1 MACFELK
8 QSFHWVFQCFRLF
21 QCEISLLFSVSGSE
35 LFISTAI
42 FRHHFE
48 LREIITNVFSL
59 FSTIIYTMKTINLIN
74 NKIIFGLKDL
84 LLFPNMKIYM
94 YWFWNSFCPCLFGC
108 GQRRNIFFYFETPQ
122 KIKVQTIWPQ
132 CFHSQYNPSFL
143 CKRVAKQY
151 FMSGLVQGKFGFK
164 RKKQNWE

>member
-74 NKIIFGLKDL
+74 NKIICYFPTWRFIWLRTDFEI
-84 LLFPNMKIYM
+84 LFVLACLDVVKEEIFFL
-94 YWFWNSFCPCLFGC
+94 FWNTTENKSTDNLTSVFSFAVQSSFPLQAC
-108 GQRRNIFFYFETPQ
+108 GKTILHVGFSSGKIWVQKEET
-122 KIKVQTIWPQ
+122 K
-132 CFHSQYNPSFL
+132 L
-143 CKRVAKQY
+143 RV
-151 FMSGLVQGKFGFK
+151 V
-164 RKKQNWE
+164 